1 MQAWLG
7 NPMFTASKSFKLTH
21 VWLSSGDQEALQ
33 ALMSHHLK
41 RSSIFEMSVGAVA
54 DRCGD
59 AGLLGPLSRSNWNQ
73 GWKRE
78 REREGQAEKGSSA
91 HPQSTG
97 FNSLR
102 VDSRSVHRLL
112 SAALHIK
119 DMNSG
124 RTGTGKWETQ
134 RRWREEG
141 VNRVGSIIFLVSF
154 FFKVTVFIYLF

>member
-1 MQAWLG
+1 VLLLIVAEMQGCSAHL
-7 NPMFTASKSFKLTH
+7 
-21 VWLSSGDQEALQ
+21 VDQTEI
-33 ALMSHHLK
+33 
-41 RSSIFEMSVGAVA
+41 RVE
-54 DRCGD
+54 
-59 AGLLGPLSRSNWNQ
+59 
-73 GWKRE
+73 RE
-78 REREGQAEKGSSA
+78 RERGRDRLKKGSSA

-141 VNRVGSIIFLVSF
+141 VNRVGSILFLVSF
-154 FFKVTVFIYLF
+154 FFLR